1 MPEAQNNWRRK
12 TILFLVSQS
21 VTLLGSQVVQMAVVW
36 YVTLHTASGVWVAA
50 FSVCSY
56 LPQFFISFWGGVWA
70 DRYSRKRLIICA
82 DGGTAAVTLGMFILL
97 PHISQSGMLLHLL
110 LVLSVLRSIPCCKC
124 SHPPAC
130 PQRASH
136 AVQRHQCLHAVCRA
150 VFRSCCGR
158 HSACHGIPAFHTA
171 D

>member
-110 LVLSVLRSIPCCKC
+110 LVLSVLRSIGAGIQ
-124 SHPPAC
+124 SPAVNAVI
-130 PQRASH
+130 PQLVPKEHLMRYNGINEIGRAH
-136 AVQRHQCLHAVCRA
+136 V
-150 VFRSCCGR
+150 
-158 HSACHGIPAFHTA
+158 
-171 D
+171 